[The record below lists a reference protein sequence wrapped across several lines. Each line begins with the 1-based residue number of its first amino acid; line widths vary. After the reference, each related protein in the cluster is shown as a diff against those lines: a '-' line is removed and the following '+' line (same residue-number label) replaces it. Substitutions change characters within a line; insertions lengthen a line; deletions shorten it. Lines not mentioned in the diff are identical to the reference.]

1 MGTNH
6 HASESDRMVST
17 TAAVL
22 SGALLFSTGA
32 FGTWAGVGAVGL
44 LMAAVEEDVRGRR
57 IPNRITGFGLAAAVL
72 HACWTAGLAGLL
84 SALGGAA
91 TGLAVLALPFALR
104 RMGAGDV
111 KAAMALGAFFGAP
124 ALLDLLAWSMLA
136 AGGFALLTLATQGGF
151 VDLARRL
158 AHSVAGSLLTL
169 RPRYFGPAAGSTA
182 ASGLPFGVALALG
195 VAAHHTWS
203 STWTL

>member
-1 MGTNH
+1 MGSNH
-6 HASESDRMVST
+6 HPSESDRMVST

-22 SGALLFSTGA
+22 SGAVLFSTGA
-32 FGTWAGVGAVGL
+32 FASWAGIGAVGL

-72 HACWTAGLAGLL
+72 HACWTAGLGGLL

-91 TGLAVLALPFALR
+91 TALAVLALPFALR
-104 RMGAGDV
+104 GMGAGDV
-111 KAAMALGAFFGAP
+111 KAAMALGAFFGTS
-124 ALLDLLAWSMLA
+124 ALLDLLAWSALA
-136 AGGFALLTLATQGGF
+136 AGGFALLTFATQGGLL
-151 VDLARRL
+151 DLGRRL
-158 AHSVAGSLLTL
+158 LRSLAGSALTL
-169 RPRYFGPAAGSTA
+169 RPLYIRPLAGSTA

-203 STWTL
+203 TTWTL